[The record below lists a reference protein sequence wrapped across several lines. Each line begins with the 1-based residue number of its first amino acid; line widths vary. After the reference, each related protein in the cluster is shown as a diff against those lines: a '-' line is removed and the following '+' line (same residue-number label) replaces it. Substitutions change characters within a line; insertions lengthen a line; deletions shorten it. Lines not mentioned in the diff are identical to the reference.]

1 MFNLARRWLCGA
13 RTPARRASISSAKT
27 RPTPQ
32 GGRIAVAPLAR
43 AVLGKAVGEIVA
55 TLGQDAEVL
64 EIK

>member
-1 MFNLARRWLCGA
+1 MFNLARRWLCCA
-13 RTPARRASISSAKT
+13 RTPARKASISSAKT
-27 RPTPQ
+27 RRPRR
-32 GGRIAVAPLAR
+32 GDGIAVAPLAR